1 MEVKSRTLPLTVEVV
16 VVSLLWA
23 FSFRGPFNFWYA
35 ILGTAL
41 VMIGFSLL
49 HGVPSVIRP
58 KFSDMIYG
66 VLWGILLFT
75 LTWVSSYIV
84 RHHFPYLSAYVEGT
98 KALRS
103 LAPNYVYV
111 PVVFTVST
119 AEEFFWRGTVQRNL
133 IPVLGKLPGYLV
145 AVFLYVFAHVLS
157 GNWALTLASLFAGLF
172 WGFLYLYYRD
182 LTPVWVSHLT
192 WDALLLGIGI

>member
-1 MEVKSRTLPLTVEVV
+1 MEVKYRTLPLAGEVV

-35 ILGTAL
+35 IFGTAL
-41 VMIGFSLL
+41 VMVGFSFV
-49 HGVPSVIRP
+49 HGVLSVIRP
-58 KFSDMIYG
+58 RFSDLIQG
-66 VLWGILLFT
+66 VLWGIFLFAV
-75 LTWVSSYIV
+75 TWLSSYIV
-84 RHHFPYLSAYVEGT
+84 RYHFPYLSTYVEST

-111 PVVFTVST
+111 PVVLTVST

-133 IPVLGKLPGYLV
+133 ILMLGKFPGYLV
-145 AVFLYVFAHVLS
+145 AVFLYVLAHVLS